1 MKSIALL
8 LAFAIGGC
16 AGCASLPAPRPEFAA
31 AVRLDFLDGGNCSG
45 TAVSEFAIVSAAHC
59 FKGSDFGAMSVNGES
74 SAYQVVANDGR
85 DHVLLRVTARQASV
99 ARIGKAPVWGE
110 PLAMIGNPAGLSKLF
125 RTGRVAAIDNGF
137 SCLGD
142 SGSKCPAL
150 LIDLNTAGGDSG
162 AGYFNVRGELV
173 GVHSASYTYGIFKVA
188 VSYKWAF
195 SPEQWKAAGV

>member
-1 MKSIALL
+1 MKWIALT
-8 LAFAIGGC
+8 LAFVIGGC
-16 AGCASLPAPRPEFAA
+16 AGCASIPAPRPEFAA

-59 FKGSDFGAMSVNGES
+59 FKASDFGAMSIDGKP
-74 SAYQVVANDGR
+74 SAFQVIANDGR
-85 DHVLLRVTARQASV
+85 DHVLLRVTVRQANT

-110 PLAMIGNPAGLSKLF
+110 PLALIGNPVGLSRLF
-125 RTGRVAAIDNGF
+125 RAGRVAAIDNGF
-137 SCLGD
+137 SCLG
-142 SGSKCPAL
+142 SSEVCPAL

-162 AGYFNVRGELV
+162 AGYFNVKGELV
-173 GVHSASYTYGIFKVA
+173 GVHSASYSYGIFKMA